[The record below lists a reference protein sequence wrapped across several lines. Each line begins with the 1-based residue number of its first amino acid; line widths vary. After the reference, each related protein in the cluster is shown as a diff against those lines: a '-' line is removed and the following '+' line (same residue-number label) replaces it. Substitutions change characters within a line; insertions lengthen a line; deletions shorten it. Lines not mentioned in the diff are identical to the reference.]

1 MFFGR
6 SRGSD
11 WRRGGLLVL
20 LLCGCASRP
29 SAVPPAAPIRVDQEP
44 PTVLPEAPRASA
56 NPALTLE
63 PDYTSRFKDRASLA
77 VAGQIY
83 FEPDGPALV
92 EAERT
97 VEVPLQLVVVER
109 HERHLRVALAD
120 GGAVVLVYV
129 PRHDFASR
137 VTREA
142 RLLVDPLPKADRR
155 AGVFLRPG
163 ARVEVRARTTK
174 YFRVEFEDSDLRC
187 DGYLP
192 KPSLGLVYQPQQPAL
207 GSLELEADSEFSL
220 APGGPPLG
228 CEASPEVRLVRELDR
243 MGDFSLVEYA
253 SSDLRL
259 VGWVRSARVHHASRA
274 GSVKLAETGGY
285 GRGADSAPRVSVRTG
300 AAIYDAR
307 GDQVGRVVRSV
318 QLPVIA
324 RGESRSEL
332 SLSLPP
338 WGDVA
343 VWVATADLT
352 PSSEDPGDA
361 DAGAD

>member
-1 MFFGR
+1 M
-6 SRGSD
+6 
-11 WRRGGLLVL
+11 
-20 LLCGCASRP
+20 
-29 SAVPPAAPIRVDQEP
+29 
-44 PTVLPEAPRASA
+44 LPEAPRASA

-243 MGDFSLVEYA
+243 MGDFSLVEYVLGLEVGGLGEVR
-253 SSDLRL
+253 SSAPCFPGRLRQARRNRRLWARSRLGAARVRADGRCDLRRS
-259 VGWVRSARVHHASRA
+259 GRPGGARRAVRSA
-274 GSVKLAETGGY
+274 
-285 GRGADSAPRVSVRTG
+285 
-300 AAIYDAR
+300 
-307 GDQVGRVVRSV
+307 
-318 QLPVIA
+318 
-324 RGESRSEL
+324 
-332 SLSLPP
+332 
-338 WGDVA
+338 
-343 VWVATADLT
+343 
-352 PSSEDPGDA
+352 PGDRSRRVEERA
-361 DAGAD
+361 VSEPATMGRRGGLGRHGGPHPQLRRSRRCRRWG